1 MNPKNH
7 SNIAKL
13 SFDFYTMQM
22 QWSLWYLAIVIAI
35 SLIAP
40 LFIPQMNEGQWNFV
54 EVIYNA
60 SKIYLVVVALF
71 TCFAL
76 LGYMV
81 KSGVTRRDYFYG
93 TMIAAVG
100 VSFSLMIMAS
110 IISVV
115 IEWIGYQPYSQTIS
129 FLDTTSTWFV
139 PILSL
144 SLILLSYYIAG
155 WIIAVGYYRFGGLK
169 TVGFV
174 ILAFSFVSL
183 IDLLWEGEM
192 VYPFFSKA
200 FSFSLDGMPILYSFG
215 ITLILMGLA
224 LWLVRLITKRIPIK
238 IE

>member
-1 MNPKNH
+1 MNRKNH

-35 SLIAP
+35 SVIAP
-40 LFIPQMNEGQWNFV
+40 LFISQTDGWQWNFV
-54 EVIYNA
+54 EGIYSS
-60 SKIYLVVVALF
+60 SKIYMAVVGIF

-100 VSFSLMIMAS
+100 VSFSLLIIAT
-110 IISVV
+110 IISTI

-129 FLDTTSTWFV
+129 FLNTTSTWFV

-144 SLILLSYYIAG
+144 SLILIGYYIAG
-155 WIIAVGYYRFGGLK
+155 WLIAVGYYRFGGLK

-174 ILAFSFVSL
+174 ILALSFVSL

-192 VYPFFSKA
+192 VYPFFSTA
-200 FSFSLDGMPILYSFG
+200 FSFSLAGMSIFYSFG
-215 ITLILMGLA
+215 ITLILIGLA
-224 LWLVRLITKRIPIK
+224 LWLVRSITKRIPIK